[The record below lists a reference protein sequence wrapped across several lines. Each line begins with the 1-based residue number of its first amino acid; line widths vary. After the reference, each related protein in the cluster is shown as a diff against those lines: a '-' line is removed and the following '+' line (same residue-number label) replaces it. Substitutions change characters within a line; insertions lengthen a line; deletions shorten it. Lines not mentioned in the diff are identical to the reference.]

1 MSHGSESCF
10 KTVKK
15 IGSLL
20 QPECGYKDDVL
31 SFVSALYEGP
41 MDIVGSIDVCLFVS
55 SDAEDTSFTAK
66 LMEVFEDGRA
76 VNIRGSITTL
86 AYRNGAAVRQTY
98 EPGTI
103 EEMPIT
109 EDLTG
114 ITL

>member
-10 KTVKK
+10 KTV
-15 IGSLL
+15 
-20 QPECGYKDDVL
+20 
-31 SFVSALYEGP
+31 
-41 MDIVGSIDVCLFVS
+41 
-55 SDAEDTSFTAK
+55 
-66 LMEVFEDGRA
+66 
-76 VNIRGSITTL
+76 L